1 MQIVCW
7 VLVESRRRLILFWRE
22 HHEHR
27 PPFHVG
33 RLLDIGHVL
42 QFLGDFAQVF
52 QRQFGIGDL
61 TPSEANGNAHFH
73 AVFQPPSGI
82 AHFETLVMVTGFG
95 AQADLFDL
103 DFCLGFAGFAF
114 LFFFVVK
121 ELTVVDDL
129 DHRRIG
135 IGGDLYQVVS
145 SVIGAAKSRFDR
157 DDPNIL
163 TVLVNQANGFAVD
176 SFINAIFLFTADLLI
191 LLTFAVRD
199 R

>member
-1 MQIVCW
+1 MRWVTPIV
-7 VLVESRRRLILFWRE
+7 VELTLFWCE

-27 PPFHVG
+27 APFHVG
-33 RLLDIGHVL
+33 RLLNFAYIL
-42 QFLGDFAQVF
+42 QLFCDFAQIF
-52 QRQFGIGDL
+52 QRQLGISDL
-61 TPSEANGNAHFH
+61 TPSESDGNAHFH
-73 AVFQPPSGI
+73 AAFQPAAGI
-82 AHFETLVMVTGFG
+82 PHLETLVMVTGFG

-103 DFCLGFAGFAF
+103 NLGLGFAGFAF